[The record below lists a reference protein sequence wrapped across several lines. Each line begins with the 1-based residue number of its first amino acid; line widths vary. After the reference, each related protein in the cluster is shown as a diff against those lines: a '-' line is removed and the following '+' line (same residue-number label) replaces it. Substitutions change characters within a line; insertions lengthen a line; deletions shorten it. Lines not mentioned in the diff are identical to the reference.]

1 MATIQ
6 IRDLPDETYETIRQ
20 RAARAG
26 QSIQN
31 YMREELI
38 ALAARRTRSEVL
50 AAVESGLAEHPPA
63 PATGEDIAELV
74 RTERR

>member
-1 MATIQ
+1 VATIQ
-6 IRDLPDETYETIRQ
+6 IRDLPDETYETIRR

-38 ALAARRTRSEVL
+38 ALAARRTRAEVL
-50 AAVESGLAEHPPA
+50 AAIEAGLAEHPPH
-63 PATGEDIAELV
+63 PATGEDIAALV
-74 RTERR
+74 RAERR